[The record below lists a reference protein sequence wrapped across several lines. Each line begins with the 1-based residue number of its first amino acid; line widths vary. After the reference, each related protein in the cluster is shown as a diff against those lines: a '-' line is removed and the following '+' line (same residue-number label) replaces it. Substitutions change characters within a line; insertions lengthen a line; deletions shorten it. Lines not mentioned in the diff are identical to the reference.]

1 MANEFT
7 DSERHSFTASQAK
20 MDLLEALLEPE
31 DAVYPWNTADPE
43 SEAYFANR
51 EEELVLED
59 WLEEEMPADAQT
71 FFTLLTQ
78 LWEDITPQ
86 AECQSV
92 TTDVNTLKDTLQQR
106 FAAHLP
112 QGWLDAIA
120 SQAHQVIS
128 TPISMA
134 DALVQCVHSLL
145 PSWTEEDLLVLARP
159 FAYAMRSSETEASEF
174 MLGFVDS
181 EDWTELS
188 EIEQAKATLAIAHYA
203 LDQLQKS
210 SAKET

>member
-7 DSERHSFTASQAK
+7 DLERHNFTASQAK

-31 DAVYPWNTADPE
+31 DAVYPWDTADPE
-43 SEAYFANR
+43 SETYFANR

-59 WLEEEMPADAQT
+59 WLEPEMRQRAQT
-71 FFTLLTQ
+71 FFTKLTE
-78 LWEDITPQ
+78 LWEDVTPQ
-86 AECQSV
+86 AECFAV
-92 TTDVNTLKDTLQQR
+92 TTDANTLRVTLQQR

-120 SQAHQVIS
+120 SQAHQVFS
-128 TPISMA
+128 TPITMA
-134 DALVQCVHSLL
+134 DALVQCVQSLL

-159 FAYAMRSSETEASEF
+159 FAYSMRGSETEASEF
-174 MLGFVDS
+174 FVDS
-181 EDWTELS
+181 EDWTKLS
-188 EIEQAKATLAIAHYA
+188 EIEQAKASLAIAHYA